1 MCVFNFFFW
10 KSWLAGEGDHFLQKK
25 KLKMEF
31 CGCSDTRRA
40 FSRACIAKCAYHK
53 PSLSRRMGAALPL
66 RRPCGSAT
74 RRRPSRRGPQRPWGA
89 QGICGPAREA
99 GFGRKGPNAGGKGV
113 LLFFRMNALISQ
125 MIGEYKCR
133 SPFRDPRSSSRSEGP
148 NALGFIKRI
157 GLVRPEM
164 ALDRAP
170 RGLTRRCRRRFHFF
184 VAPRSALRAF
194 IFSAHGAPACSLLS
208 ERILSEMKQQQQ
220 QQQQQQQ
227 AREALQDLHNKH
239 AREEERHPPCK
250 KRCCISRSFSCSSS
264 K

>member
-1 MCVFNFFFW
+1 
-10 KSWLAGEGDHFLQKK
+10 
-25 KLKMEF
+25 
-31 CGCSDTRRA
+31 
-40 FSRACIAKCAYHK
+40 
-53 PSLSRRMGAALPL
+53 
-66 RRPCGSAT
+66 
-74 RRRPSRRGPQRPWGA
+74 
-89 QGICGPAREA
+89 
-99 GFGRKGPNAGGKGV
+99 
-113 LLFFRMNALISQ
+113 
-125 MIGEYKCR
+125 
-133 SPFRDPRSSSRSEGP
+133 
-148 NALGFIKRI
+148 
-157 GLVRPEM
+157 M

-239 AREEERHPPCK
+239 AREEERQPPCK

>member
-1 MCVFNFFFW
+1 M
-10 KSWLAGEGDHFLQKK
+10 LRKK

-66 RRPCGSAT
+66 RPCGSAT
-74 RRRPSRRGPQRPWGA
+74 RRRPSRRGPQRPWGH
-89 QGICGPAREA
+89 RA
-99 GFGRKGPNAGGKGV
+99 GAPPPGGRASGGKAQMQGERGSHISSWLV
-113 LLFFRMNALISQ
+113 SHHRAQNAARLLLVR
-125 MIGEYKCR
+125 GP
-133 SPFRDPRSSSRSEGP
+133 PFRDARSSSRPEGP

-220 QQQQQQQ
+220 QQQQQ

-239 AREEERHPPCK
+239 AREEERQPPCK
-250 KRCCISRSFSCSSS
+250 RSCSISS
-264 K
+264 SSSSSSSSR